1 MKRREHLGVLATML
15 PGARSVLP
23 ALGALAGGGAA
34 QAAPAAPGERVVW
47 PEVPLLDGGHFGA
60 AQAADR
66 AVVVVFWSTTCPF
79 CRNHNRHVQKLHR
92 AARGRALVVLGVARE
107 SDAAVVRAYARAQ
120 GYEFPITLHTRP
132 LAEALSTRNVIPLT
146 AVVDRQGRLKQ
157 VLPGEMFEEDVMELL
172 ALAG

>member
-66 AVVVVFWSTTCPF
+66 AVVVVFWSTT
-79 CRNHNRHVQKLHR
+79 
-92 AARGRALVVLGVARE
+92 
-107 SDAAVVRAYARAQ
+107 
-120 GYEFPITLHTRP
+120 
-132 LAEALSTRNVIPLT
+132 
-146 AVVDRQGRLKQ
+146 
-157 VLPGEMFEEDVMELL
+157 
-172 ALAG
+172 